1 MRLFLVPFAEV
12 TVGFER
18 SLYEV
23 RENNNEVEVCAV
35 IISGQIAR
43 DISVMFTTEDD
54 SAMSP
59 QDYTAQSTGL
69 TFSEPSTR
77 ACVDIDI
84 ADDDIF
90 ELDET
95 FFGRL
100 TSSDSAVNIDPG
112 RQQTTVQINDEDST
126 LQYLLH
132 LAVVC

>member
-1 MRLFLVPFAEV
+1 MLVTIVEV

-23 RENNNEVEVCAV
+23 REDNNEVEVCAV

-43 DISVMFTTEDD
+43 DISIMFSTEDD
-54 SAMSP
+54 SAVSP

-69 TFSEPSTR
+69 TFSASSTR

-84 ADDDIF
+84 VDDEIF
-90 ELDET
+90 EVDET
-95 FFGRL
+95 FFGSL
-100 TSSDSAVNIDPG
+100 VSSDAAVNIDPN

-126 LQYLLH
+126 LQ
-132 LAVVC
+132 CPCTKGE